1 MNLTQP
7 KTIRDLA
14 ADGLFIAHEQDFL
27 MSRLED
33 SVRGF
38 TGTEI
43 NFQNSPE
50 PEVSEAADAEGDI
63 TDVPVQVRFYSNSG
77 ALDLIG
83 KRIAVLKDGQWTW
96 STSHDGSPAIP
107 ELNGAQPASEVIL
120 AAARALESGN
130 TILIA
135 NQSDGSKAAI
145 SVDIASVT
153 PAKSSVTV
161 PSPTHV
167 PFEKVLIEGIGDPL
181 VSGLNEV
188 RAVTAFA
195 HLRGLSIEEADHG
208 LRIHGA
214 DQATDAH
221 VDLIVHFLDERISS
235 LSAPNAPGFNWQLE
249 DISADGY
256 FCAIEHAMWFSANY
270 PKAAQ
275 EHVPINLESGHVLI
289 DKGAHIEANAVII
302 ATVNEGV
309 FTWAWADSQL
319 AKLRW
324 QTPANRLRQFGIDK
338 LVPAL
343 VRQSL
348 PADTARELALPQAAM
363 PILNMWKVVTVH
375 LNEDTTGIALIDA
388 PELQLPALSPA
399 VESAVLQYGPP
410 AHINS
415 NRAFEAYQA
424 MRGAHRAEVPSR

>member
-14 ADGLFIAHEQDFL
+14 ADGLFIAHEQDLL

-33 SVRGF
+33 SLGGF

-50 PEVSEAADAEGDI
+50 PEAKPAAVEAEAADL
-63 TDVPVQVRFYSNSG
+63 PVQVRFYSNSG
-77 ALDLIG
+77 ALDVIG
-83 KRIAVLKDGQWTW
+83 KRVAVLKDGQWTW
-96 STSHDGSPAIP
+96 STSHDGSPAIA

-145 SVDIASVT
+145 SVDIASAT
-153 PAKSSVTV
+153 PAKGSVTV
-161 PSPTHV
+161 PSADHI
-167 PFEKVLIEGIGDPL
+167 PFEKVLIEGIGDPM

-195 HLRGLSIEEADHG
+195 HSRGLSIEEVDHG
-208 LRIHGA
+208 LHIHGA
-214 DQATDAH
+214 NHATSARTD
-221 VDLIVHFLDERISS
+221 VIVHFLDERISS

-275 EHVPINLESGHVLI
+275 EHVPVNLESGRVLV
-289 DKGAHIEANAVII
+289 DRDDNIEANAVII

-319 AKLRW
+319 AKLRF
-324 QTPANRLRQFGIDK
+324 QEPVIRLRQFGIDK

-363 PILNMWKVVTVH
+363 PILNMWKVVTVR

>member
-14 ADGLFIAHEQDFL
+14 ADGLFIAHGQDLL

-33 SVRGF
+33 SVGGF

-50 PEVSEAADAEGDI
+50 PEAKPAAVEAEA
-63 TDVPVQVRFYSNSG
+63 TDLPVQVRFYSNSG

-96 STSHDGSPAIP
+96 STSHDGSPAIA
-107 ELNGAQPASEVIL
+107 ELNGAQPASEIIL

-145 SVDIASVT
+145 SVDIASAT
-153 PAKSSVTV
+153 PAKGSVTV
-161 PSPTHV
+161 PSADHI
-167 PFEKVLIEGIGDPL
+167 PFEKVLIEGIGDPM
-181 VSGLNEV
+181 VSGLNEM

-195 HLRGLSIEEADHG
+195 HSRGLSIEEVDHG
-208 LRIHGA
+208 LHIHGA
-214 DQATDAH
+214 NHATSARTD
-221 VDLIVHFLDERISS
+221 VTVHFLDERISS

-275 EHVPINLESGHVLI
+275 EHVPISLESGRVLI
-289 DKGAHIEANAVII
+289 DKDANIEANAVII

-319 AKLRW
+319 AQLRF
-324 QTPANRLRQFGIDK
+324 QEPVKRLRQFGIDK

-375 LNEDTTGIALIDA
+375 LNEDTTGIVLIDA

-410 AHINS
+410 THINS

-424 MRGAHRAEVPSR
+424 IRGAHRAEVPSR

>member
-14 ADGLFIAHEQDFL
+14 ADGLFIAHEQDLL
-27 MSRLED
+27 MCRLED
-33 SVRGF
+33 SLGGF

-50 PEVSEAADAEGDI
+50 PEAKPAAVEAEAADL
-63 TDVPVQVRFYSNSG
+63 PVQVRFYSNSG

-96 STSHDGSPAIP
+96 STSHDGSPAIA

-145 SVDIASVT
+145 SVDIASAT
-153 PAKSSVTV
+153 PAKGSVTV
-161 PSPTHV
+161 PSSDHI
-167 PFEKVLIEGIGDPL
+167 PFEKVLIEGIGDPM

-195 HLRGLSIEEADHG
+195 HSRGLSIEEVDHG
-208 LRIHGA
+208 LHIHGA
-214 DQATDAH
+214 NHATSARTD
-221 VDLIVHFLDERISS
+221 VIVHFLDERISS

-275 EHVPINLESGHVLI
+275 EHVPVNLESGRVLV
-289 DKGAHIEANAVII
+289 DRDDSIEANAVII

-319 AKLRW
+319 AKLHF
-324 QTPANRLRQFGIDK
+324 QEPVIRLRQFGIDK

-415 NRAFEAYQA
+415 TRAFEAYQA

>member
-7 KTIRDLA
+7 KTILDLA
-14 ADGLFIAHEQDFL
+14 ADGLFIAHEQDLL

-33 SVRGF
+33 SVGGF

-50 PEVSEAADAEGDI
+50 PEAKPAAVEAEAADL
-63 TDVPVQVRFYSNSG
+63 PVQVRFYSDSG

-96 STSHDGSPAIP
+96 STSHDGNPAIA

-120 AAARALESGN
+120 AAARALEGGN

-135 NQSDGSKAAI
+135 NQSDGSRAAI
-145 SVDIASVT
+145 SVDIASAT
-153 PAKSSVTV
+153 PAKGSVTV
-161 PSPTHV
+161 PSAAHI
-167 PFEKVLIEGIGDPL
+167 PFEKVLIEGIGDPM

-195 HLRGLSIEEADHG
+195 HSRGLSIEEVDHG
-208 LRIHGA
+208 LHIHGA
-214 DQATDAH
+214 NHATSARTD
-221 VDLIVHFLDERISS
+221 VIVHFLDERISS

-275 EHVPINLESGHVLI
+275 EHVPVNLESGRVLV
-289 DKGAHIEANAVII
+289 DRDANIEANAVII

-319 AKLRW
+319 AKLRF
-324 QTPANRLRQFGIDK
+324 QEPVKRLRQFGIDK

-363 PILNMWKVVTVH
+363 PILSMWKVVTVH

>member
-14 ADGLFIAHEQDFL
+14 ADGLFIAHEHDLL
-27 MSRLED
+27 MSHLED
-33 SVRGF
+33 SVGGF
-38 TGTEI
+38 TGTEM
-43 NFQNSPE
+43 NFQNGTAPDA
-50 PEVSEAADAEGDI
+50 EAADAEAEAA
-63 TDVPVQVRFYSNSG
+63 DVPVQVRFYSDSG
-77 ALDLIG
+77 ALDLTG
-83 KRIAVLKDGQWTW
+83 KRIAVINDGEWTW
-96 STSHDGSPAIP
+96 SRSHDGSPAIP
-107 ELNGAQPASEVIL
+107 ELSGAQPASEVIL

-135 NQSDGSKAAI
+135 NQSDGAKAAI
-145 SVDIASVT
+145 SVDIASAT
-153 PAKSSVTV
+153 PAKGSVTV
-161 PSPTHV
+161 PSAARI
-167 PFEKVLIEGIGDPL
+167 PFEKVLIEGIGDPM

-195 HLRGLSIEEADHG
+195 HSRGLSIEEVDHG
-208 LRIHGA
+208 LHIHGA
-214 DQATDAH
+214 NHATSARTD
-221 VDLIVHFLDERISS
+221 VIVHFLDERISS

-256 FCAIEHAMWFSANY
+256 FCAIEHAMWFSVNY
-270 PKAAQ
+270 PKSAQ
-275 EHVPINLESGHVLI
+275 EHVPVNLECGRVLV
-289 DKGAHIEANAVII
+289 DRDANLEANAVII

-319 AKLRW
+319 AKLRF
-324 QTPANRLRQFGIDK
+324 QEPVKRLRQFGIDK

-363 PILNMWKVVTVH
+363 PILNMWKVVTVR

>member
-14 ADGLFIAHEQDFL
+14 ADGLFIAHEQDLL
-27 MSRLED
+27 MSRLEI
-33 SVRGF
+33 SVGGF
-38 TGTEI
+38 PGTEI

-50 PEVSEAADAEGDI
+50 PEAKPAAVEAEAADL
-63 TDVPVQVRFYSNSG
+63 PVQVRFYSNSG

-83 KRIAVLKDGQWTW
+83 KRIAVLKDGQWRWT
-96 STSHDGSPAIP
+96 TAKDGSPAIA

-120 AAARALESGN
+120 AAARALDCGN

-145 SVDIASVT
+145 SVDIASAT
-153 PAKSSVTV
+153 PAKGSVTV
-161 PSPTHV
+161 PSADHI
-167 PFEKVLIEGIGDPL
+167 PFEKVLIEGIGDPM

-319 AKLRW
+319 AKLRC

-375 LNEDTTGIALIDA
+375 LNEETTGIALIDA

-424 MRGAHRAEVPSR
+424 MRGTHRAEVPSR

>member
-14 ADGLFIAHEQDFL
+14 ADGLFIAHEQDLL

-33 SVRGF
+33 SVGGF

-50 PEVSEAADAEGDI
+50 PEAKPAAVEAAAADL
-63 TDVPVQVRFYSNSG
+63 PVQVRFYSNSG
-77 ALDLIG
+77 ALDLTG

-96 STSHDGSPAIP
+96 STSHDGSPAIA
-107 ELNGAQPASEVIL
+107 ELNGVQPASEVIL

-145 SVDIASVT
+145 SVDIASGT
-153 PAKSSVTV
+153 PAKGSVTV
-161 PSPTHV
+161 PSAAHI
-167 PFEKVLIEGIGDPL
+167 PFEKVLIEGIGDPM

-188 RAVTAFA
+188 RAVAAFA
-195 HLRGLSIEEADHG
+195 HSRGLSIEEVDHG
-208 LRIHGA
+208 LHIHGA
-214 DQATDAH
+214 NHATSARTD
-221 VDLIVHFLDERISS
+221 VIVHFLDERISS

-275 EHVPINLESGHVLI
+275 EHVPVNLESGRVLV
-289 DKGAHIEANAVII
+289 DRDANIEANAVII
-302 ATVNEGV
+302 ATVSEGV

-319 AKLRW
+319 AKLRF
-324 QTPANRLRQFGIDK
+324 QEPVKRLRQFGIDK

-363 PILNMWKVVTVH
+363 PILNTWKVVTVH

>member
-14 ADGLFIAHEQDFL
+14 ADGLFIAHEQDLL
-27 MSRLED
+27 MSCLED
-33 SVRGF
+33 SVGGF

-50 PEVSEAADAEGDI
+50 PEAKPAAVEAEAADL
-63 TDVPVQVRFYSNSG
+63 PVQVRFYSDSG

-96 STSHDGSPAIP
+96 STSHDGSPAIA

-145 SVDIASVT
+145 SVDIASAT
-153 PAKSSVTV
+153 PAKGSVTV
-161 PSPTHV
+161 PSAAHI
-167 PFEKVLIEGIGDPL
+167 PFEKVLIEGIGDPM

-195 HLRGLSIEEADHG
+195 HSRGLSIEEVDHG
-208 LRIHGA
+208 LHIHGA
-214 DQATDAH
+214 NHATSARTD
-221 VDLIVHFLDERISS
+221 VIVHFLDERISS

-275 EHVPINLESGHVLI
+275 EHAPVNLESGRVLV
-289 DKGAHIEANAVII
+289 DRDDNIEANAVII

-319 AKLRW
+319 ARLRF
-324 QTPANRLRQFGIDK
+324 QEPVKRLRQFGIDK

-363 PILNMWKVVTVH
+363 PILNMWKVVTVR

-399 VESAVLQYGPP
+399 VESTVLQYGPP

>member
-14 ADGLFIAHEQDFL
+14 ADGLFIAHEQDLL

-33 SVRGF
+33 SVGGF

-43 NFQNSPE
+43 NFQN
-50 PEVSEAADAEGDI
+50 DAEPD
-63 TDVPVQVRFYSNSG
+63 TADVPVQVRFYSDSG
-77 ALDLIG
+77 ALDLTG
-83 KRIAVLKDGQWTW
+83 KRIAVLQDGQWTW
-96 STSHDGSPAIP
+96 LTSHDGNPAIA
-107 ELNGAQPASEVIL
+107 ELAGTQPASELVL
-120 AAARALESGN
+120 AAARALEGGN
-130 TILIA
+130 TILIG

-145 SVDIASVT
+145 SVDIASAT
-153 PAKSSVTV
+153 PAKGSVTV
-161 PSPTHV
+161 PSPAQIPV
-167 PFEKVLIEGIGDPL
+167 EQVLIEGIGDPM

-195 HLRGLSIEEADHG
+195 HSRGLGIDEVDHG
-208 LRIHGA
+208 LRIHG
-214 DQATDAH
+214 TDH
-221 VDLIVHFLDERISS
+221 VLGTRVDVIVLFLDERISS

-270 PKAAQ
+270 PQAAQ
-275 EHVPINLESGHVLI
+275 EHVPVNLESGRVLI
-289 DKGAHIEANAVII
+289 DKDANIEASAVII
-302 ATVNEGV
+302 ATVNDGV
-309 FTWAWADSQL
+309 FTWAWADPQL
-319 AKLRW
+319 AQLRS
-324 QTPANRLRQFGIDK
+324 QGPANRLRQFGIDK

-424 MRGAHRAEVPSR
+424 MRGTHRAEVPSR

>member
-14 ADGLFIAHEQDFL
+14 ADGLFIAHEQDLL

-33 SVRGF
+33 SVGGF
-38 TGTEI
+38 AGTEI
-43 NFQNSPE
+43 NFQN
-50 PEVSEAADAEGDI
+50 DAEPDAA
-63 TDVPVQVRFYSNSG
+63 DVPVQVRFYSDSG
-77 ALDLIG
+77 ALDLTG
-83 KRIAVLKDGQWTW
+83 KRIAVLQYGQWTW
-96 STSHDGSPAIP
+96 LTSHDDSPAIA
-107 ELNGAQPASEVIL
+107 ELAGTQPASEVIL
-120 AAARALESGN
+120 AAARALEGGN
-130 TILIA
+130 TILIG

-145 SVDIASVT
+145 SVDIASAT
-153 PAKSSVTV
+153 PAKGSVTV
-161 PSPTHV
+161 PSPAQIPV
-167 PFEKVLIEGIGDPL
+167 EQVLIEGIGDPM

-188 RAVTAFA
+188 RAVTTFA
-195 HLRGLSIEEADHG
+195 HSRGLNIEEANHG
-208 LRIHGA
+208 LRIH
-214 DQATDAH
+214 DTDHASAR
-221 VDLIVHFLDERISS
+221 VEVLVHFLDERISS
-235 LSAPNAPGFNWQLE
+235 LSAPNSPGLNWQLE

-275 EHVPINLESGHVLI
+275 EHVPINLQSGRVLI
-289 DKGAHIEANAVII
+289 DKGANIEANAVII
-302 ATVNEGV
+302 ATVNDGV
-309 FTWAWADSQL
+309 FTWAWADRQLGQLRSQ
-319 AKLRW
+319 A
-324 QTPANRLRQFGIDK
+324 PANRLRQFGIDK

-388 PELQLPALSPA
+388 PELKLPPLSPA

-424 MRGAHRAEVPSR
+424 MRGSQRAEAPKS